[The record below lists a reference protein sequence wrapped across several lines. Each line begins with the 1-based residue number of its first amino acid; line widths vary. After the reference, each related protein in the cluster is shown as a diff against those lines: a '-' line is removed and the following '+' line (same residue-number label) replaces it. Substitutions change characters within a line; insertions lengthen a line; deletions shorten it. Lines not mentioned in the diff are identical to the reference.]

1 MVNFKHQAVEGK
13 RIVVFGGRS
22 QSAPIVTLM
31 LGSLEPTPRGVTF
44 RLLLA
49 IPIRTPD
56 LSRAICVY
64 LGDQTVGV
72 CNALC

>member
-1 MVNFKHQAVEGK
+1 MVNFKNQAVEGK
-13 RIVVFGGRS
+13 RIVEFGGQS

-44 RLLLA
+44 RLSLA

-56 LSRAICVY
+56 
-64 LGDQTVGV
+64 
-72 CNALC
+72 